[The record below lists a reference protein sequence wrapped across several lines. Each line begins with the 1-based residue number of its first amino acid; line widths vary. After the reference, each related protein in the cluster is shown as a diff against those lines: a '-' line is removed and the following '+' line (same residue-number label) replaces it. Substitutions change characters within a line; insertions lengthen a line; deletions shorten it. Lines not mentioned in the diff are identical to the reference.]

1 MPPTSAEEG
10 LPLSDNLL
18 LSVAFTGY
26 ARDVIAFRNQSAKT
40 EEHHFVTLK
49 SLVGYL
55 GDIPVSS
62 LSFEHIRDWKLS
74 LEKRNL
80 SAITIRGYLIKLR
93 VVLGYLNSKGY
104 NVLPPEQIPLP
115 KRIDTVPSVITPEQ
129 VQLLINS
136 TRKARNKAI
145 ISMLYSTGL
154 RVSELCALN
163 RIDIQE
169 NYFTVIG
176 KGGKSRICFIDKR
189 TRRLLERYLAKRCD
203 NDPALFISPLIGAR
217 ITPGGVQELFK
228 YARKKAGFDFPVHPH
243 TLRHSFATNMMING
257 IDLYQ
262 LSKLMGHSSI
272 QTTSVYLHLNDKHL
286 AEDYKKYHSV

>member
-1 MPPTSAEEG
+1 MPPTSAEDG
-10 LPLSDNLL
+10 LIDSDSML
-18 LSVAFTGY
+18 LSVAFACY
-26 ARDVIAFRNQSAKT
+26 ARNVIAFRNQSKKT
-40 EEHHFVTLK
+40 EEHHLVTLK

-55 GDIPVSS
+55 GDIPITC
-62 LSFEHIRDWKLS
+62 LSFDKVRDWKLS
-74 LEKRNL
+74 MEARNL

-93 VVLGYLNSKGY
+93 VVLAYLHSKGY
-104 NVLPPEQIPLP
+104 SVLPPEQIPLP
-115 KRIDTVPSVITPEQ
+115 KRVDRVPDIVSPEQ

-169 NYFTVIG
+169 DYFTVIG

-189 TRRLLERYLAKRCD
+189 TRRLLNRYLSKRSD
-203 NDPALFISPLIGAR
+203 NDPSLFISPLIGAR
-217 ITPGGVQELFK
+217 MTPGGVQELFK

-243 TLRHSFATNMMING
+243 TLRHSFATNLMANG
-257 IDLYQ
+257 CHIYT
-262 LSKLMGHSSI
+262 LSRLMGHASI
-272 QTTSVYLHLNDKHL
+272 STTQIYLHLADPQL
-286 AEDYKKYHSV
+286 GEEYKKYHTT

>member
-1 MPPTSAEEG
+1 MPPTSAEDG
-10 LPLSDNLL
+10 IDSDSML
-18 LSVAFTGY
+18 LSVAFACY
-26 ARDVIAFRNQSAKT
+26 ARNVIAFRNQSKKT
-40 EEHHFVTLK
+40 EEHHLVTLK

-55 GDIPVSS
+55 GDIPVTC
-62 LSFEHIRDWKLS
+62 LSFDKVRDWKLS
-74 LEKRNL
+74 MEARNL

-93 VVLGYLNSKGY
+93 VVLAYLHSKGY
-104 NVLPPEQIPLP
+104 SVLPPEQIPLP
-115 KRIDTVPSVITPEQ
+115 KRVDRIPDIVSPEQ

-136 TRKARNKAI
+136 TKKARNKAI

-154 RVSELCALN
+154 RVSELCSLN

-169 NYFTVIG
+169 DYFTVIG

-189 TRRLLERYLAKRCD
+189 TRRLLNRYLAQRSD
-203 NDPALFISPLIGAR
+203 NDPALFISPLLQAR
-217 ITPGGVQELFK
+217 MTPGGVQELFK